1 MGHAKYVQ
9 CDMGWSRLTNWNW
22 TKIDLENKMGGK
34 LQKWICG
41 HVQTFIQMF
50 KWPCYK
56 NGSDMQKKSH
66 HHETQEFSLELKY
79 KLCDYDYIRI
89 MVWGSWQY
97 CLWNNWSKS
106 LD

>member
-1 MGHAKYVQ
+1 
-9 CDMGWSRLTNWNW
+9 
-22 TKIDLENKMGGK
+22 
-34 LQKWICG
+34 
-41 HVQTFIQMF
+41 MF